1 MLNGALLVSQLYHN
15 SKVNENDM
23 IKSIDDGIDSIVYK
37 TIEELEINKLS
48 SNLLEVVLDDMNNNH
63 IILDDEKYEVNG
75 HMYRIVDI
83 LKALNKVLDAR
94 ESSRI
99 KGNSNRIVHLVDQ
112 IFQKDV
118 KYKDGIY

>member
-1 MLNGALLVSQLYHN
+1 MLNGAILVSQLYHN

-83 LKALNKVLDAR
+83 LKALNVGEMKGCGLFSFHSAIKVTMLG
-94 ESSRI
+94 SKGFHKTLFVFIRI
-99 KGNSNRIVHLVDQ
+99 
-112 IFQKDV
+112 
-118 KYKDGIY
+118 